1 MKQFA
6 VSLLFIL
13 ILAITLV
20 GGCADS
26 ANDDNMP
33 DRIHNTDNNSRI
45 FSIVVSMPT
54 TQNVETLIYWG
65 GAVYLG
71 KIDNILYL
79 LTAYHV
85 INSDFDYK
93 YYILPQSSWIAGDKK
108 GIAPLKLLWHSNDF
122 TIISC
127 PIQNDHK
134 DIATSATS
142 IASPDLKPGEIVYV
156 KNPLRDEN
164 NGQNESIFCAVEKY
178 YNVSAESGRITEWSV
193 RIRPQY
199 PRRLS
204 DILGFSGNPIW
215 HKEKLIGIIWAVDN
229 YDRVFAIP
237 ASVIRK
243 RISKAP
249 IPQSL
254 KDELLR

>member
-6 VSLLFIL
+6 VSFLFIL
-13 ILAITLV
+13 ILAITLI

-26 ANDDNMP
+26 ANNDDTPNH
-33 DRIHNTDNNSRI
+33 IYNTGNNSRI

-54 TQNVETLIYWG
+54 NQNVEILIYWG

-71 KIDNILYL
+71 RTDSILYFS
-79 LTAYHV
+79 TVYHV
-85 INSDFDYK
+85 INKDYK

-122 TIISC
+122 AIMSC

-134 DIATSATS
+134 DLPTPTTS
-142 IASPDLKPGEIVYV
+142 IASPDLKPREIVCV
-156 KNPLRDEN
+156 KNPLRN
-164 NGQNESIFCAVEKY
+164 
-178 YNVSAESGRITEWSV
+178 AESQDKILFGVIEEYCYSSIKNYPVPEWSAQ
-193 RIRPQY
+193 IRLQKPKK
-199 PRRLS
+199 LS
-204 DILGFSGNPIW
+204 DFLGFSGNPVW
-215 HKEKLIGIIWAVDN
+215 HKEKLIGIIWAADS
-229 YDRVFAIP
+229 YGRVFAIP

-254 KDELLR
+254 KDRILR